1 VESREFL
8 IPALKI
14 QVGMVFQDIKRRLPN
29 RYYLLLLLLVFMLY
43 IHVSIIPIHP
53 LIFLVWPLSLWLLIE
68 ILVEFRKNRYKL
80 LIFVATFT
88 GFLYVTQILVVTRL
102 QGIFF
107 ALDPVPN
114 MSTITD
120 FVLVEAIV
128 MFLFEI
134 MVFRSIS
141 FRDVPSYIG
150 FASVIPWLSPA
161 IIEALVLTQWSSLGI
176 LPFMISGKGIG
187 GASLNDILFYYG
199 GRNFVV
205 SSTLFYASVLVLYVS
220 QRMIQQREENKL
232 KRLFE
237 EKDKE
242 WLIGVWEDPLTLL
255 SVDERE
261 TFLIDFGHLGK
272 DEQNKALRNEILPA
286 KGIFL
291 IDPQTFN

>member
-1 VESREFL
+1 MGFRN
-8 IPALKI
+8 ITK
-14 QVGMVFQDIKRRLPN
+14 RLPN
-29 RYYLLLLLLVFMLY
+29 RYYLLLLLLAFMLY

-68 ILVEFRKNRYKL
+68 VLVEFRKSRYKL
-80 LIFVATFT
+80 LIFVATFA
-88 GFLYVTQILVVTRL
+88 GFLFVTEILVVTRL

-107 ALDPVPN
+107 ALDPVHN
-114 MSTITD
+114 MSAITNV
-120 FVLVEAIV
+120 VLVEAIV

-134 MVFRSIS
+134 LVFRSIS
-141 FRDVPSYIG
+141 FHDVPSYIG

-161 IIEALVLTQWSSLGI
+161 IIEALVLAQWSSLGI
-176 LPFMISGKGIG
+176 LPFMTTEKGIG
-187 GASLNDILFYYG
+187 GASLNDILFSYG

-205 SSTLFYASVLVLYVS
+205 SSTLFYAGVLVSYVS

-232 KRLFE
+232 KRLVE

-242 WLIGVWEDPLTLL
+242 WLIGAWEHPLTLL

-261 TFLIDFGHLGK
+261 TFLLDFGHLGK
-272 DEQNKALRNEILPA
+272 DEQNEALRKEILPA

-291 IDPQTFN
+291 IDPQTF

>member
-1 VESREFL
+1 M
-8 IPALKI
+8 
-14 QVGMVFQDIKRRLPN
+14 GFQNITKRLPN
-29 RYYLLLLLLVFMLY
+29 RYYLLLLLLAFMLY

-68 ILVEFRKNRYKL
+68 VLVEFRKSRYKL
-80 LIFVATFT
+80 LIFVATFA
-88 GFLYVTQILVVTRL
+88 GFLFVTEILVVTRL

-107 ALDPVPN
+107 ALDPVHN
-114 MSTITD
+114 MSAITNV
-120 FVLVEAIV
+120 VLVEAIV

-134 MVFRSIS
+134 LVFRSIS
-141 FRDVPSYIG
+141 FHDVPSYIG

-161 IIEALVLTQWSSLGI
+161 IIEALVLAQWSSLGI
-176 LPFMISGKGIG
+176 LPFMTTEKGIG
-187 GASLNDILFYYG
+187 GASLNDILFSYG

-205 SSTLFYASVLVLYVS
+205 SSTLFYAGVLVSYVS

-232 KRLFE
+232 KRLVE

-242 WLIGVWEDPLTLL
+242 WLIGAWEHPLTLL

-261 TFLIDFGHLGK
+261 TFLLDFGHLGK
-272 DEQNKALRNEILPA
+272 DEQNEALRKEILPA

-291 IDPQTFN
+291 IDPQTF